1 MTVIESKSSKR
12 ITRKGRRSKF
22 KRIVISEHNYL
33 ALKRLG
39 YAGDSFND
47 VVSKLLRIER
57 SYQEMMKQQQEE
69 KRQQENNDENSSS
82 NTNNGSSELLSQPD
96 PYALFREQNKQ
107 QIAEVIRRLRGKR
120 RGKCSMDNQKTNEQE
135 IKGQEA

>member
-1 MTVIESKSSKR
+1 MSTMTVIESESSETIRERKR
-12 ITRKGRRSKF
+12 SRL

-47 VVSKLLRIER
+47 VISKLLRIER
-57 SYQEMMKQQQEE
+57 SYQEMKKQQEQRQE
-69 KRQQENNDENSSS
+69 ENNDENSSS
-82 NTNNGSSELLSQPD
+82 NNTNNGSELLSPSD
-96 PYALFREQNKQ
+96 RYELFREQNKQ

-120 RGKCSMDNQKTNEQE
+120 RGKCSMDSKTNKQE
-135 IKGQEA
+135 SDK

>member
-1 MTVIESKSSKR
+1 MSTMVIESKSSKT

-47 VVSKLLRIER
+47 VVSKLLRIET
-57 SYQEMMKQQQEE
+57 SYQEMKKQEE
-69 KRQQENNDENSSS
+69 QRQEENYDENSSS
-82 NTNNGSSELLSQPD
+82 NNANNGSELLSPSD
-96 PYALFREQNKQ
+96 RYELFREQNKQ
-107 QIAEVIRRLRGKR
+107 QI
-120 RGKCSMDNQKTNEQE
+120 
-135 IKGQEA
+135 

>member
-1 MTVIESKSSKR
+1 MSTMVIESKSSKT
-12 ITRKGRRSKF
+12 ITRKGRRSRL

-57 SYQEMMKQQQEE
+57 SYQEMKKQQEE
-69 KRQQENNDENSSS
+69 QENNDENSSS
-82 NTNNGSSELLSQPD
+82 NTNNSSSELLSPPD

-107 QIAEVIRRLRGKR
+107 QIAEVIRRLRG
-120 RGKCSMDNQKTNEQE
+120 
-135 IKGQEA
+135 